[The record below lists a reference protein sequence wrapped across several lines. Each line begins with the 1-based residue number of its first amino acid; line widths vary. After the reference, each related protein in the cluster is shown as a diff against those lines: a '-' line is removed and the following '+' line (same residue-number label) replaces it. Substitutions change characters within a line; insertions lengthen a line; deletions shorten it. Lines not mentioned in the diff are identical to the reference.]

1 MLAHLIRPTGAERR
15 SDKAFTPHP
24 TLMARFT
31 RAHRI
36 WCLLAL
42 FRRLNIQHLQRQ
54 RRRSQSSDFRLI
66 VCRSHFHY
74 VHPNDVEIFQAAYQF
89 NGAIGGQTANYRRTG
104 SRRKCRI
111 QQSISKV
118 R

>member
-1 MLAHLIRPTGAERR
+1 MNVSRH
-15 SDKAFTPHP
+15 DY
-24 TLMARFT
+24 
-31 RAHRI
+31 AHREI
-36 WCLLAL
+36 FSKLLAL

-54 RRRSQSSDFRLI
+54 RRRSQSGDFRLI

-74 VHPNDVEIFQAAYQF
+74 VHPNNVEIFQAAYQF
-89 NGAIGGQTANYRRTG
+89 NSAIGGQAANHWRTG
-104 SRRKCRI
+104 AWCKSRI

>member
-1 MLAHLIRPTGAERR
+1 MPNVGRIRRR
-15 SDKAFTPHP
+15 TPHP

-54 RRRSQSSDFRLI
+54 RRRSQ
-66 VCRSHFHY
+66 
-74 VHPNDVEIFQAAYQF
+74 Q
-89 NGAIGGQTANYRRTG
+89 
-104 SRRKCRI
+104 
-111 QQSISKV
+111 
-118 R
+118 